1 MTGRGA
7 QGQHPRVSTA
17 RKAQLGTGRRQRPG
31 RGGGAVLL
39 LAVAVLT
46 AQCGRG
52 GVPESTA
59 PRASCRRAPDGQS
72 GAHLARLRLH
82 WPPCP
87 DGRQLVLPGA
97 LRCLAL
103 RGGGARALRSAK
115 GPAAQTP
122 VAADRAR
129 GAPRRSAL
137 APGGC
142 VSPFSA
148 ALRRAKAGGAAAG
161 ADREKV
167 AVQQREDEEAAGNTT
182 LWRLQQ
188 QARLSVLGAD
198 AYIPVRVRAPGRA
211 ALAVVSAAVLQS
223 TLYE

>member
-46 AQCGRG
+46 ARCGRG
-52 GVPESTA
+52 GVPERTA

-137 APGGC
+137 APEGC

-148 ALRRAKAGGAAAG
+148 APGESCRPAARRRGSCGQHDAVEAPAASATERAGGG
-161 ADREKV
+161 
-167 AVQQREDEEAAGNTT
+167 
-182 LWRLQQ
+182 RLHPGKS
-188 QARLSVLGAD
+188 ARPRACCSGGGVCCGSAID
-198 AYIPVRVRAPGRA
+198 TVRVESETG
-211 ALAVVSAAVLQS
+211 LVYS
-223 TLYE
+223 